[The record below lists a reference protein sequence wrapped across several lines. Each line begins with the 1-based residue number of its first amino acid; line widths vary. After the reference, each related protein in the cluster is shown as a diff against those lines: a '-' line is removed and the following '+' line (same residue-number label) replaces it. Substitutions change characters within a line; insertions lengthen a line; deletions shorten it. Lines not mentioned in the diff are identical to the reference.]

1 MHARVRVHMHMDT
14 HTHMCMCMCMRMCM
28 HTCLHSAVILE
39 VVEHDGDLVE
49 DDEVEKLERDTPDLC
64 M

>member
-1 MHARVRVHMHMDT
+1 
-14 HTHMCMCMCMRMCM
+14 MCMRMCM
-28 HTCLHSAVILE
+28 HACLHSAVILE